1 MSQPASKPPAKTRGA
16 AWPRLMRRSPRLLIT
31 LIALWLLGAWGV
43 FLAVDIYEWID
54 LGLNR
59 PVWTLLFNDRPIEW
73 TQWFIL
79 AAAAAMSGY
88 LGGRLDGRGETKAG
102 RFFTLLA
109 LGLGFMLIE
118 DAGDIRHVLNQEAAW
133 LVGAKIF
140 GLPASFLVEAP
151 YFLAVAGVP
160 LYALARYGRSI
171 WWAVSARFY
180 MLGGFLLYGLAA
192 GGSLLSNLAHSYV
205 ILGGLFDIL
214 LLGSRLPLIPGR
226 TQEYSY
232 FFFADSALE
241 ESIELLA
248 ITMLLAAML
257 AFVCELRTRAAKTA
271 RISK

>member
-1 MSQPASKPPAKTRGA
+1 MSQPASKPPAKTLGST
-16 AWPRLMRRSPRLLIT
+16 WPRLMRCSPRLLIT
-31 LIALWLLGAWGV
+31 LVALWLLVAWSV

-88 LGGRLDGRGETKAG
+88 LGGRLDGRGEAKAG

-118 DAGDIRHVLNQEAAW
+118 DAGDIRHVLNQEAAR

-160 LYALARYGRSI
+160 LYALARYGHSI

-180 MLGGFLLYGLAA
+180 LLGGFLLYGLAA

-214 LLGSRLPLIPGR
+214 LLGSRLPPIPGR

-241 ESIELLA
+241 ESVELLA

-257 AFVCELRTRAAKTA
+257 AFVSNLHA
-271 RISK
+271 RRQNS

>member
-1 MSQPASKPPAKTRGA
+1 MSQPASKPPAKTLGST
-16 AWPRLMRRSPRLLIT
+16 WPRLMRCSPRLLIT
-31 LIALWLLGAWGV
+31 LVALWLLVAWSV
-43 FLAVDIYEWID
+43 FLAVDIYGWID

-88 LGGRLDGRGETKAG
+88 LGGRLDGRGEAKAG

-118 DAGDIRHVLNQEAAW
+118 DAGDIRHVLNQEAAR

-160 LYALARYGRSI
+160 LYALARYGHSI

-180 MLGGFLLYGLAA
+180 LLGGFLLYGLAA

-214 LLGSRLPLIPGR
+214 LLGSRLPPIPGR

-241 ESIELLA
+241 ESVELLA

-257 AFVCELRTRAAKTA
+257 AFVSNLHA
-271 RISK
+271 RRQNS